1 MPPAQCKINQ
11 ADCPCENALYLLY
24 FRFLLP
30 LSFHLFS
37 GPGAG
42 DKLARLV
49 ARPCRHET
57 ARPCKACAQ
66 LKSVLPI
73 KCCAGVNLIEM
84 QIRTSGSVTVNAS
97 NPKSGT
103 SNPNDIPSPV
113 SAMSSNTLDSE
124 INYGGAFWQM
134 IQKFADEVTD
144 YSIKHNI
151 FLEDTQKLVSR
162 WYSHSVF
169 AKRQALTLNR

>member
-1 MPPAQCKINQ
+1 MQDQPSRLSLWECALPFVFSFSPSTFLSSFQRTGSRRQ
-11 ADCPCENALYLLY
+11 ASSTGSSTMSAWNGTALQGL
-24 FRFLLP
+24 
-30 LSFHLFS
+30 
-37 GPGAG
+37 
-42 DKLARLV
+42 
-49 ARPCRHET
+49 
-57 ARPCKACAQ
+57 CAIEISPTHQ
-66 LKSVLPI
+66 MLCQGKSY
-73 KCCAGVNLIEM
+73 KDA
-84 QIRTSGSVTVNAS
+84 IRTSGSVTVNAS

-103 SNPNDIPSPV
+103 WNPNDIPSPV

-134 IQKFADEVTD
+134 IQKFADKVTD

-151 FLEDTQKLVSR
+151 FLEDSQKLVSR